1 MVLTLLAGILGL
13 IFSLFISTG
22 ITGPV
27 RRLLEGTRAVE
38 AGRLDGSIDVTTRDE
53 IGQLTTAFN
62 NMVEQLRHKERLRET
77 FGRYVDPRVVEGLI
91 DRQSLTASDGERRVM
106 TVLFCDMKG
115 FTSLSEGMT
124 PQGLVKVMNHYLS
137 TMSGPIRSH
146 RGIIDKY
153 IGDAIMAYWGPPFTE
168 HGEQARLACLAAVE
182 MADRGAALRTELPE
196 LLGVRTVPS
205 DCDVRIGVATGEVL
219 VGSIGSE
226 FMMSYTVMGDAV
238 NLASRLENANKI
250 YGSSLAGLRTCDR
263 GGRRC
268 DRGSRDRPAGGGRT
282 DQTRSRC
289 SRSWAARASSARSC
303 WRCGSDMPRD
313 SPPIARDAG
322 TRRVR
327 RSARRSKRS
336 PATGRRSR
344 WPSASR
350 IFRPI
355 RRPRIG
361 MARGVSIRSDRPSRA
376 YAARYSSTML
386 QNACGACSNIGC
398 VVPGIIAV
406 REPFTFAASA
416 FSTFGSVPLVLAPPM
431 NSVGVLIASA
441 SALEN
446 GGRWSRIWPISVVAL
461 SRRKLFWRRRQ
472 PLPGAGA
479 FQRIHEDLQA
489 AVDVAL
495 GDHLGGSRDPR
506 GQRRGA
512 GLVGGI
518 ERGVELAAGLG
529 QDQPAQQIR
538 PPLRDAKADVSA
550 AGMAHQVER
559 SGIELLDETDH
570 VLDMLRDRIGVADA
584 VPMLGEEMPQRR
596 RDHAMIAASAVR
608 APTTRSGN
616 RTANHARRPAAGHC
630 RRFGRHRDRP
640 CRSR

>member
-1 MVLTLLAGILGL
+1 MADQRKIYEAKGQEIEQEAQAARALINAIIDDTSTASDNARLGRIDDRIERVISDLHRYLGEEYKRLLMLLEAGNIAEARASLARTDALRDDLNQRIEVIRTDMLAQVRGDAVMTMRDQQTAIVISVVLTLLAGILGL

-91 DRQSLTASDGERRVM
+91 DRQSQTASDGERRVM

-250 YGSSLAGLRTCDR
+250 YGSHSLASEPAIAAAGDAIEVREIDRLVVVGQTKPEAVFEIMGRKGELGEKLLALRERYAEGLAAYRARRWDEARQAFRAALEAVPGDGPSLALVQARR
-263 GGRRC
+263 GISGQSAGRGLGWRV
-268 DRGSRDRPAGGGRT
+268 A
-282 DQTRSRC
+282 
-289 SRSWAARASSARSC
+289 SRSEVI
-303 WRCGSDMPRD
+303 GSDRL
-313 SPPIARDAG
+313 G
-322 TRRVR
+322 
-327 RSARRSKRS
+327 
-336 PATGRRSR
+336 
-344 WPSASR
+344 
-350 IFRPI
+350 
-355 RRPRIG
+355 
-361 MARGVSIRSDRPSRA
+361 RA
-376 YAARYSSTML
+376 YAARNSSTIS
-386 QNACGACSNIGC
+386 QYSCGACSNIGC

-406 REPFTFAASA
+406 REPCTFAASA

-431 NSVGVLIASA
+431 NNVGVLIASA

-461 SRRKLFWRRRQ
+461 SRKSCF
-472 PLPGAGA
+472 G
-479 FQRIHEDLQA
+479 
-489 AVDVAL
+489 VA
-495 GDHLGGSRDPR
+495 GSRFQAP
-506 GQRRGA
+506 GPSSA
-512 GLVGGI
+512 SMKI
-518 ERGVELAAGLG
+518 C
-529 QDQPAQQIR
+529 R
-538 PPLRDAKADVSA
+538 PPSMSPLAITSA
-550 AGMAHQVER
+550 EAAIR
-559 SGIELLDETDH
+559 
-570 VLDMLRDRIGVADA
+570 
-584 VPMLGEEMPQRR
+584 
-596 RDHAMIAASAVR
+596 AASGEG
-608 APTTRSGN
+608 PGL
-616 RTANHARRPAAGHC
+616 
-630 RRFGRHRDRP
+630 
-640 CRSR
+640 

>member
-1 MVLTLLAGILGL
+1 MTMRDQKTAIVISVVLTLLASILGL
-13 IFSLFISTG
+13 IFSFFISTG

-91 DRQSLTASDGERRVM
+91 DRQSQTASDGERRVM

-250 YGSSLAGLRTCDR
+250 YGTHSLASEPAIAAAGDAVEVREIDRLVVVGQTKPEAVFEIMGRKGELGEKLLALRERYAEGL
-263 GGRRC
+263 
-268 DRGSRDRPAGGGRT
+268 
-282 DQTRSRC
+282 
-289 SRSWAARASSARSC
+289 AAYR
-303 WRCGSDMPRD
+303 
-313 SPPIARDAG
+313 
-322 TRRVR
+322 
-327 RSARRSKRS
+327 ARRWDEARQ
-336 PATGRRSR
+336 A
-344 WPSASR
+344 
-350 IFRPI
+350 FR
-355 RRPRIG
+355 
-361 MARGVSIRSDRPSRA
+361 
-376 YAARYSSTML
+376 AAL
-386 QNACGACSNIGC
+386 EA
-398 VVPGIIAV
+398 VPGDG
-406 REPFTFAASA
+406 PS
-416 FSTFGSVPLVLAPPM
+416 LALAKRVEDFQANPPPADWD
-431 NSVGVLIASA
+431 GA
-441 SALEN
+441 
-446 GGRWSRIWPISVVAL
+446 
-461 SRRKLFWRRRQ
+461 WR
-472 PLPGAGA
+472 L
-479 FQRIHEDLQA
+479 
-489 AVDVAL
+489 
-495 GDHLGGSRDPR
+495 
-506 GQRRGA
+506 
-512 GLVGGI
+512 
-518 ERGVELAAGLG
+518 
-529 QDQPAQQIR
+529 DQ
-538 PPLRDAKADVSA
+538 K
-550 AGMAHQVER
+550 
-559 SGIELLDETDH
+559 
-570 VLDMLRDRIGVADA
+570 
-584 VPMLGEEMPQRR
+584 
-596 RDHAMIAASAVR
+596 
-608 APTTRSGN
+608 
-616 RTANHARRPAAGHC
+616 
-630 RRFGRHRDRP
+630 
-640 CRSR
+640 